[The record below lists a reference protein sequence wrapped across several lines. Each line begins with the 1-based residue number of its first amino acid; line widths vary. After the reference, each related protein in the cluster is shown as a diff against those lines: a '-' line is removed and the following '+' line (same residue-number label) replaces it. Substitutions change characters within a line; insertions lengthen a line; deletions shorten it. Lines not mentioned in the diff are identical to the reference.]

1 MPSRSEILDTL
12 AASQEKVTA
21 YFQGLSP
28 EELERPCT
36 ASAVPGEA
44 AWRAKDHFAHLA
56 ENERNIQILLRL
68 TLNGETS
75 LPGNLGAMSREE
87 RLALSNQ
94 RNQSYVNAHH
104 DDSMETL
111 VADVAAARQE
121 TLNLLELFTDEQ
133 LPRMRL
139 SPLRLTGL
147 PVICSLRTPSTRQ
160 YILCGL
166 RKDFAKV
173 SREILASQG
182 VNVGMKGTS
191 AFPVLSN
198 CVDPPINQ
206 YRRALEDISLKNPP
220 SHIQ

>member
-1 MPSRSEILDTL
+1 MPTRSEILDTL
-12 AASQEKVTA
+12 AASQEQVTA

-36 ASAVPGEA
+36 ASAVPGDA

-68 TLNGETS
+68 TLTGETS

-111 VADVAAARQE
+111 VADLAAARQE

-133 LPRMRL
+133 LAAHASL
-139 SPLRLTGL
+139 SFAADRTAGDLFAANAQHAAVHIMWIEEGFRQGL
-147 PVICSLRTPSTRQ
+147 
-160 YILCGL
+160 
-166 RKDFAKV
+166 
-173 SREILASQG
+173 
-182 VNVGMKGTS
+182 
-191 AFPVLSN
+191 
-198 CVDPPINQ
+198 
-206 YRRALEDISLKNPP
+206 
-220 SHIQ
+220 